1 MILQNDTITK
11 GRDIMVLRK
20 KANHHPLP
28 LHLLEFSGQKY
39 SNSSLEFF
47 WCICLKG
54 QINLYE
60 ATLCEKI
67 TLQSTLKLRDFHYIP
82 GTGLGDSVCQN
93 TIIDPSDSN
102 I

>member
-1 MILQNDTITK
+1 MDISRTAWINPWHPISVVMILQND
-11 GRDIMVLRK
+11 
-20 KANHHPLP
+20 
-28 LHLLEFSGQKY
+28 
-39 SNSSLEFF
+39 
-47 WCICLKG
+47 ICLKG
-54 QINLYE
+54 KINLYK

-67 TLQSTLKLRDFHYIP
+67 TLQSTLKLRDFYYIP